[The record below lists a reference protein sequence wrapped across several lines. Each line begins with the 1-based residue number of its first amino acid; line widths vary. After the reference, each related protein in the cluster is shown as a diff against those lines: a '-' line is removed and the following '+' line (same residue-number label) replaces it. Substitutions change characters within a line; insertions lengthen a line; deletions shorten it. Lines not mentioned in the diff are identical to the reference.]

1 MKKQPEIRLEGFEGD
16 WEETAL
22 NNVAEINPPSVLPDT
37 FQYVDLESVKGTELL
52 GALETSKTAAPSR
65 AQRLAAKGD
74 IFYQTVRPYQRNN
87 FLFDSDETDYVFSTG
102 YAQLR
107 PFGDEEFLF
116 SLVRT
121 DGFVRE
127 VLDNCTGTSY
137 PAITATALSEIEFSF
152 PDDPNEQRAIGEFF
166 SNLDSTLTE
175 STTKIE
181 KLKNLRATMLVKMFP
196 QGTSKVPEIRLD
208 GFEGD
213 WTFLTLGEEAEF
225 LKGSGFAKKDLRN
238 DGSPIVLY
246 GRLYTQY
253 ETVIQDVDTFVDPS
267 DQKCV
272 TSRGGEVL
280 VPASGETAEDIA
292 VATVL
297 AVPGVII
304 GSDLNIVRPFN
315 KLESEFL
322 ALSISHG
329 EVHKRLAM
337 SAQGKTVVHLKNDDL
352 RELSV
357 PTPTPEE
364 QRAIGTF
371 FRELDELIDAEELKL
386 TKLTN
391 LKNTF
396 LTKMF
401 V

>member
-1 MKKQPEIRLEGFEGD
+1 MKKQPEIRLEGYEGE
-16 WEETAL
+16 WEEKT
-22 NNVAEINPPSVLPDT
+22 
-37 FQYVDLESVKGTELL
+37 LESLVFLGSGRDYKHLNAGSIPVYGT
-52 GALETSKTAAPSR
+52 G
-65 AQRLAAKGD
+65 
-74 IFYQTVRPYQRNN
+74 
-87 FLFDSDETDYVFSTG
+87 G
-102 YAQLR
+102 YMLSVDQ
-107 PFGDEEFLF
+107 
-116 SLVRT
+116 
-121 DGFVRE
+121 
-127 VLDNCTGTSY
+127 
-137 PAITATALSEIEFSF
+137 ALSEK
-152 PDDPNEQRAIGEFF
+152 DDAVGIGRKGTIDSPYILRAPFWTVDTLFYALPKDRSTLNYVYALFQTVDWCSLDESTGVPSLSKENIYGHTVVVPKAPKEQRAIGEFF
-166 SNLDSTLTE
+166 SNFDVTINE

-196 QGTSKVPEIRLD
+196 QGTSKVPEIRID

-253 ETVIQDVDTFVDPS
+253 ETVIQEVDTFVDPS

-357 PTPTPEE
+357 PIPTPEE
-364 QRAIGTF
+364 QRAIGNF
-371 FRELDELIDAEELKL
+371 FRELDDLIDAEELKL

-396 LTKMF
+396 LSKMF